1 MQTTFKTLDEL
12 WDEQT
17 REESLAKG
25 REEGLAEG
33 ARRMANTL
41 LGMDM
46 PSETI
51 IAALRQNFNLTEAQA
66 KSWLAHA

>member
-1 MQTTFKTLDEL
+1 
-12 WDEQT
+12 
-17 REESLAKG
+17 
-25 REEGLAEG
+25 
-33 ARRMANTL
+33 
-41 LGMDM
+41 MDM